1 MTDDQL
7 PAVVE
12 LYTIS
17 NNDNTLHKTVK
28 GATSYYN
35 NKSGGWVD
43 IFIALV
49 GSYGQL
55 VGLPAVLIVL
65 ANTTVFLHLRVKKT
79 KLSDRAK
86 SALAMVSAS
95 SIVSLLMMLVA
106 GYAIT
111 QDYVKLEDTNYTA
124 EKNKLSNSLYRMLAQ
139 LMIGMTNSTNFFIY
153 IASSSAFRQCFLAMV
168 GVNIVAKG
176 KVGQQS
182 RGGITRQK
190 STNNS
195 ESSIREAKQN
205 KDNKNDKGCKR
216 QAKSSESN

>member
-1 MTDDQL
+1 MI
-7 PAVVE
+7 
-12 LYTIS
+12 Y
-17 NNDNTLHKTVK
+17 LHYGRGDWRVIGLLFHVK
-28 GATSYYN
+28 

-111 QDYVKLEDTNYTA
+111 QDYVKLEDTNYTYVY
-124 EKNKLSNSLYRMLAQ
+124 LPSNE
-139 LMIGMTNSTNFFIY
+139 
-153 IASSSAFRQCFLAMV
+153 V
-168 GVNIVAKG
+168 
-176 KVGQQS
+176 
-182 RGGITRQK
+182 
-190 STNNS
+190 
-195 ESSIREAKQN
+195 
-205 KDNKNDKGCKR
+205 
-216 QAKSSESN
+216 